1 MPTKENGIRV
11 VIQEQ
16 SKMKNDTVNMTL
28 IDAETGIRYEHFDNL
43 NDETGDAQ
51 IMNKLSFAKYDRIE
65 ESIGKNPGAEKW
77 IYKSA
82 LGRMKGKA

>member
-1 MPTKENGIRV
+1 MDENGIRV
-11 VIQEQ
+11 VFQEK
-16 SKMKNDTVNMTL
+16 SHICNDAANMTL
-28 IDAETGIRYEHFDNL
+28 IDAETGVRYEHFIHF
-43 NDETGDAQ
+43 NDDTGETQ
-51 IMNKLSFAKYDRIE
+51 TMSRVSFAKFDRIE